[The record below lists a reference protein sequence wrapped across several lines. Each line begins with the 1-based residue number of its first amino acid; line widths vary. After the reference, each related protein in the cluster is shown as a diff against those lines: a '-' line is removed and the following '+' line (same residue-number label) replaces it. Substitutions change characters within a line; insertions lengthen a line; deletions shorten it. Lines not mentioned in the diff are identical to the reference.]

1 MLNNVVASKR
11 MQLFGPNFFLSGDRF
26 KDGLKYVGL
35 RRLVFSCV
43 FWGEGV
49 VLKEVQ
55 AHEASVRQQA
65 WDV

>member
-11 MQLFGPNFFLSGDRF
+11 MQLFGPNFFLPGGRF
-26 KDGLKYVGL
+26 KDVGL
-35 RRLVFSCV
+35 RRLVFSG
-43 FWGEGV
+43 FLGV
-49 VLKEVQ
+49 GGVLKDVQ